1 MHNGYSVGLIIPAI
15 NESSTL
21 KAVID
26 SVPDC
31 VDEIIVIDGRSKDN
45 TFELASQ
52 HPRVSKVLKQ
62 RSYGKGAALSLGFAV
77 ATCDLVAI
85 IDADGSMD
93 PSELKHFLD
102 MFPEADIVKGS
113 RSAKLGGSSADLTIF
128 RDLGNRVLTKLCN
141 FWFKETWTDLAYG
154 YAVVNRRV
162 LSQLGLSSYDEMG
175 SVFGHKSYGQG
186 FEIEALI
193 FCRSSK
199 WGFKVVEVAS
209 AENKRLS
216 GSSNLRAVR
225 DGFRVLSAIIIEKN
239 RVKPHEGF

>member
-1 MHNGYSVGLIIPAI
+1 MHNNYSVSLIIPAM
-15 NESSTL
+15 NESATL
-21 KAVID
+21 TSIID
-26 SVPDC
+26 SVPTY

-45 TFELASQ
+45 TFEIASN
-52 HPRVSKVLKQ
+52 HPRVNKVIRQ
-62 RSYGKGAALSLGFAV
+62 RSRGKGAALSLGFAM

-93 PSELKHFLD
+93 PAELRDFLN
-102 MFPEADIVKGS
+102 MFPRAEIVKGS
-113 RSAKLGGSSADLTIF
+113 RSKKMGGTSADLTIV

-141 FWFKETWTDLAYG
+141 FWFKENWTDLAYG
-154 YAVVNRRV
+154 YAVVDRKA
-162 LSQLGLSSYDEMG
+162 LGKLGLSSYDEMG

-199 WGFKVVEVAS
+199 WGCRVLEVAS
-209 AENKRLS
+209 AEHRRIS
-216 GSSNLRAVR
+216 GSSNLRAIR

-239 RVKPHEGF
+239 RSKPYES

>member
-1 MHNGYSVGLIIPAI
+1 MHNNYSVSLIIPAM
-15 NESSTL
+15 NESATL
-21 KAVID
+21 TSIID
-26 SVPDC
+26 SIPEY

-45 TFELASQ
+45 TFEIASN
-52 HPRVSKVLKQ
+52 HPRVTKVLRQ
-62 RSYGKGAALSLGFAV
+62 RSRGKGAALSLGFAV

-93 PSELKHFLD
+93 PAELKDFLN
-102 MFPEADIVKGS
+102 MFPQAEIVKGS
-113 RSAKLGGSSADLTIF
+113 RSKKLGGTSADLTIF

-141 FWFKETWTDLAYG
+141 VWFKENWTDLAYG
-154 YAVVNRRV
+154 YAVVDRKA
-162 LSQLGLSSYDEMG
+162 LGKLGLSSYDEMG

-199 WGFKVVEVAS
+199 WGFRVLEVAS
-209 AENKRLS
+209 AEHRRIS
-216 GSSNLRAVR
+216 GSSNLRAIR

-239 RVKPHEGF
+239 RSKPNES

>member
-1 MHNGYSVGLIIPAI
+1 VHNNYSVSLIIPAM
-15 NESSTL
+15 NESATL
-21 KAVID
+21 TSIID
-26 SVPDC
+26 SVPTY

-45 TFELASQ
+45 TFEIASN
-52 HPRVSKVLKQ
+52 HPRVNKVLRQ
-62 RSYGKGAALSLGFAV
+62 RSRGKGAALSLGFAV

-93 PSELKHFLD
+93 PAELKKFLN
-102 MFPEADIVKGS
+102 MFPQAEIVKGS
-113 RSAKLGGSSADLTIF
+113 RSKKLGGTSADLTIF

-141 FWFKETWTDLAYG
+141 VWFKENWTDLAYG
-154 YAVVNRRV
+154 YAVVDRKA
-162 LSQLGLSSYDEMG
+162 LGKLGLSSYDEMG

-199 WGFKVVEVAS
+199 WGFRVLEVAS
-209 AENKRLS
+209 AEHRRIS
-216 GSSNLRAVR
+216 GSSNLRAIR

-239 RVKPHEGF
+239 RSKPNES

>member
-1 MHNGYSVGLIIPAI
+1 MHNNYSVSLIIPAM
-15 NESSTL
+15 NESATL
-21 KAVID
+21 TSIID
-26 SVPDC
+26 SVPEY

-45 TFELASQ
+45 TFEIASN
-52 HPRVSKVLKQ
+52 HPKVNKVLRQ
-62 RSYGKGAALSLGFAV
+62 RSRGKGAALSLGFAV

-93 PSELKHFLD
+93 PAELKDFLN
-102 MFPEADIVKGS
+102 MFPQAEIVKGS
-113 RSAKLGGSSADLTIF
+113 RSKKLGGTSADLTVF

-141 FWFKETWTDLAYG
+141 FWFKENWTDLAYG
-154 YAVVNRRV
+154 YAVVDRKA
-162 LSQLGLSSYDEMG
+162 LGKLGLSSYDEMG

-199 WGFKVVEVAS
+199 WGFRVLEVAS
-209 AENKRLS
+209 AEHRRIS
-216 GSSNLRAVR
+216 GSSNLRAIR

-239 RVKPHEGF
+239 RSKPNEI

>member
-1 MHNGYSVGLIIPAI
+1 MHNNYSVSLIIPAM
-15 NESSTL
+15 NESATL
-21 KAVID
+21 TSIID
-26 SVPDC
+26 SIPEY

-45 TFELASQ
+45 TFEIASN
-52 HPRVSKVLKQ
+52 HPRVNKVLRQ
-62 RSYGKGAALSLGFAV
+62 RSRGKGAALSLGFAV

-93 PSELKHFLD
+93 PAELKDFLN
-102 MFPEADIVKGS
+102 MFPQAEIVKGS
-113 RSAKLGGSSADLTIF
+113 RSKKLGGTSADLTVF

-141 FWFKETWTDLAYG
+141 VWFKENWTDLAYG
-154 YAVVNRRV
+154 YAVVDRKA
-162 LSQLGLSSYDEMG
+162 LGKLGLSSYDQMG

-199 WGFKVVEVAS
+199 WGFRVLEVAS
-209 AENKRLS
+209 AEHRRIS
-216 GSSNLRAVR
+216 GSSNLRAIR

-239 RVKPHEGF
+239 RSKPNES

>member
-1 MHNGYSVGLIIPAI
+1 MHNNYSVSLIIPAM
-15 NESSTL
+15 NESATL
-21 KAVID
+21 TSIID
-26 SVPDC
+26 SVPEY

-45 TFELASQ
+45 TFEIASN
-52 HPRVSKVLKQ
+52 HPRVNKVLRQ
-62 RSYGKGAALSLGFAV
+62 RSRGKGAALSLGFAV

-93 PSELKHFLD
+93 PAELKDFLN
-102 MFPEADIVKGS
+102 MFTQAEIVKGS
-113 RSAKLGGSSADLTIF
+113 RSKKLGGTSADLTVF

-141 FWFKETWTDLAYG
+141 VWFKENWTDLAYG
-154 YAVVNRRV
+154 YAVVDRNA
-162 LSQLGLSSYDEMG
+162 LGKLGLSSYDEMG

-199 WGFKVVEVAS
+199 WGFRVLEVAS
-209 AENKRLS
+209 AEHRRIS
-216 GSSNLRAVR
+216 GSSNLRAIR

-239 RVKPHEGF
+239 RSKPSES

>member
-1 MHNGYSVGLIIPAI
+1 MHNNYSVSLIIPAM
-15 NESSTL
+15 NESATL
-21 KAVID
+21 TSIID
-26 SVPDC
+26 SVPTY

-45 TFELASQ
+45 TFEIASN
-52 HPRVSKVLKQ
+52 HPRVNKVIRQ
-62 RSYGKGAALSLGFAV
+62 RSRGKGAALSLGFAM

-93 PSELKHFLD
+93 PAELRDFLN
-102 MFPEADIVKGS
+102 MFPRAEIVKGS
-113 RSAKLGGSSADLTIF
+113 RSKKMGGTSADLTIV

-141 FWFKETWTDLAYG
+141 FWFKENWTDLAYG
-154 YAVVNRRV
+154 YAVVDRKA
-162 LSQLGLSSYDEMG
+162 LGKLGLSSYDEMG

-199 WGFKVVEVAS
+199 WGFRVLEVAS
-209 AENKRLS
+209 AEHRRIS
-216 GSSNLRAVR
+216 GSSNLRAIR

-239 RVKPHEGF
+239 RSKPHEN

>member
-1 MHNGYSVGLIIPAI
+1 M
-15 NESSTL
+15 NESATL
-21 KAVID
+21 TSIID
-26 SVPDC
+26 SVPTY

-45 TFELASQ
+45 TFEIASN
-52 HPRVSKVLKQ
+52 HPRVNKVLRQ
-62 RSYGKGAALSLGFAV
+62 RSRGKGAALSLGFAV

-93 PSELKHFLD
+93 PAELKKFLN
-102 MFPEADIVKGS
+102 MFPQAEIVKGS
-113 RSAKLGGSSADLTIF
+113 RSKKLGGTSADLTIF

-141 FWFKETWTDLAYG
+141 VWFKENWTDLAYG
-154 YAVVNRRV
+154 YAVVDRKA
-162 LSQLGLSSYDEMG
+162 LGKLGLSSYDEMG

-199 WGFKVVEVAS
+199 WGFRVLEVAS
-209 AENKRLS
+209 AEHRRIS
-216 GSSNLRAVR
+216 GSSNLRAIR

-239 RVKPHEGF
+239 RSKPNES

>member
-1 MHNGYSVGLIIPAI
+1 MHNNYSVSLIIPAM
-15 NESSTL
+15 NESATL
-21 KAVID
+21 TSIID
-26 SVPDC
+26 SVPEY

-45 TFELASQ
+45 TFEIASN
-52 HPRVSKVLKQ
+52 HPRVNKVLRQ
-62 RSYGKGAALSLGFAV
+62 RSRGKGAALSLGFAV

-93 PSELKHFLD
+93 PAELKDFLN
-102 MFPEADIVKGS
+102 MFPQAEIVKGS
-113 RSAKLGGSSADLTIF
+113 RSKKLGGTSADLTIF

-141 FWFKETWTDLAYG
+141 VWFKENWTDLAYG
-154 YAVVNRRV
+154 YAVVDRKA
-162 LSQLGLSSYDEMG
+162 LGKLGLSSYDEMG

-199 WGFKVVEVAS
+199 WGFRVLEVAS
-209 AENKRLS
+209 AEHKRIS
-216 GSSNLRAVR
+216 GSSNLRAIR

-239 RVKPHEGF
+239 RSKPNES

>member
-1 MHNGYSVGLIIPAI
+1 MHNNYSVSLIIPAM
-15 NESSTL
+15 NESATL
-21 KAVID
+21 TSIID
-26 SVPDC
+26 SVPEY

-45 TFELASQ
+45 TFEIASN
-52 HPRVSKVLKQ
+52 HPKVNKVLRQ
-62 RSYGKGAALSLGFAV
+62 RSRGKGAALSLGFAV

-93 PSELKHFLD
+93 PAELKDFLN
-102 MFPEADIVKGS
+102 MFPQAEIVKGS
-113 RSAKLGGSSADLTIF
+113 RSKKLGGTSADLTVF

-141 FWFKETWTDLAYG
+141 FWFKENWTDLAYG
-154 YAVVNRRV
+154 YAVVDRKA
-162 LSQLGLSSYDEMG
+162 LGKLGLSSYDEMG

-199 WGFKVVEVAS
+199 WGFRVLEVAS
-209 AENKRLS
+209 AEHRRIS
-216 GSSNLRAVR
+216 GSSNLRAIR

-239 RVKPHEGF
+239 RSKPNES

>member
-1 MHNGYSVGLIIPAI
+1 VHNNYSVSLIIPAM
-15 NESSTL
+15 NESATL
-21 KAVID
+21 TSIID
-26 SVPDC
+26 SVPEY

-45 TFELASQ
+45 TFEIASN
-52 HPRVSKVLKQ
+52 HPRVNKVLRQ
-62 RSYGKGAALSLGFAV
+62 RSRGKGAALSLGFAV

-93 PSELKHFLD
+93 PAELKDFLN
-102 MFPEADIVKGS
+102 MFPQAEIVKGS
-113 RSAKLGGSSADLTIF
+113 RSKKLGGTSADLTVF

-141 FWFKETWTDLAYG
+141 FWFKENWTDLAYG
-154 YAVVNRRV
+154 YAVVDRKA
-162 LSQLGLSSYDEMG
+162 LGKLGLSSYDEMG

-199 WGFKVVEVAS
+199 WGFRVLEVAS
-209 AENKRLS
+209 AEHRRIS
-216 GSSNLRAVR
+216 GSSNLRAIR

-239 RVKPHEGF
+239 RSKPNES

>member
-1 MHNGYSVGLIIPAI
+1 MHNNYSVSLILPAM
-15 NESSTL
+15 NESATL
-21 KAVID
+21 TSIID
-26 SVPDC
+26 SVPTY

-45 TFELASQ
+45 TFEIASN
-52 HPRVSKVLKQ
+52 HPRVNKVLRQ
-62 RSYGKGAALSLGFAV
+62 RSRGKGAALSLGFAM

-93 PSELKHFLD
+93 PAELKDFLN
-102 MFPEADIVKGS
+102 MFPQAEIVKGS
-113 RSAKLGGSSADLTIF
+113 RSKKMGGTSADLTIF

-141 FWFKETWTDLAYG
+141 FWFKENWTDLAYG
-154 YAVVNRRV
+154 YAVVDRKA
-162 LSQLGLSSYDEMG
+162 LGKLGLSSYDEMG

-199 WGFKVVEVAS
+199 WGFRVLEVAS
-209 AENKRLS
+209 AEHRRIS

-239 RVKPHEGF
+239 RSKPYES

>member
-1 MHNGYSVGLIIPAI
+1 MHNNYSVSLIIPAM
-15 NESSTL
+15 NESATL
-21 KAVID
+21 TSIID
-26 SVPDC
+26 SVPTY

-45 TFELASQ
+45 TFEIASN
-52 HPRVSKVLKQ
+52 HPRVNKVIRQ
-62 RSYGKGAALSLGFAV
+62 RSRGKGAALSLGFAM

-93 PSELKHFLD
+93 PAELKDFLN
-102 MFPEADIVKGS
+102 MFPQAEIVKGS
-113 RSAKLGGSSADLTIF
+113 RSKKMGGTSADLTIF

-141 FWFKETWTDLAYG
+141 FWFKENWTDLAYG
-154 YAVVNRRV
+154 YAVVDRKA
-162 LSQLGLSSYDEMG
+162 LGKLGLSSYDEMG

-199 WGFKVVEVAS
+199 WGFRVLEVAS
-209 AENKRLS
+209 AEHRRIS
-216 GSSNLRAVR
+216 GSSNLRAIR

-239 RVKPHEGF
+239 RSKPHEI

>member
-1 MHNGYSVGLIIPAI
+1 VHNNYSVSLIIPAM
-15 NESSTL
+15 NESATL
-21 KAVID
+21 TSIID
-26 SVPDC
+26 SVPEY

-45 TFELASQ
+45 TFEIASN
-52 HPRVSKVLKQ
+52 HPKVNKVLRQ
-62 RSYGKGAALSLGFAV
+62 RSRGKGAALSLGFAV

-93 PSELKHFLD
+93 PAELKDFLN
-102 MFPEADIVKGS
+102 MFPQAEIVKGS
-113 RSAKLGGSSADLTIF
+113 RSKKLGGTSADLTVF

-141 FWFKETWTDLAYG
+141 FWFKENWTDLAYG
-154 YAVVNRRV
+154 YAVVDRKA
-162 LSQLGLSSYDEMG
+162 LGKLGLSSYDEMG

-199 WGFKVVEVAS
+199 WGFRVLEVAS
-209 AENKRLS
+209 AEHRRIS
-216 GSSNLRAVR
+216 GSSNLRAIR

-239 RVKPHEGF
+239 RSKPNEI

>member
-1 MHNGYSVGLIIPAI
+1 VHNNYSVSLIIPAM
-15 NESSTL
+15 NESTTL
-21 KAVID
+21 TSIID
-26 SVPDC
+26 SVPEY

-45 TFELASQ
+45 TFEIASN
-52 HPRVSKVLKQ
+52 HPRVNKVLRQ
-62 RSYGKGAALSLGFAV
+62 RSRGKGAALSLGFAV

-93 PSELKHFLD
+93 PAELKDFLN
-102 MFPEADIVKGS
+102 MFPQAEIVKGS
-113 RSAKLGGSSADLTIF
+113 RSKKLGGTSADLTVF

-141 FWFKETWTDLAYG
+141 FWFKENWTDLAYG
-154 YAVVNRRV
+154 YAVVDRKA
-162 LSQLGLSSYDEMG
+162 LGKLGLSSYDEMG

-199 WGFKVVEVAS
+199 WGFRVLEVAS
-209 AENKRLS
+209 AEHRRIS
-216 GSSNLRAVR
+216 GSSNLRAIR

-239 RVKPHEGF
+239 RSKPNES

>member
-1 MHNGYSVGLIIPAI
+1 MHNNYSVSLIIPAM
-15 NESSTL
+15 NESATL
-21 KAVID
+21 TSIID
-26 SVPDC
+26 SVPEY

-45 TFELASQ
+45 TFEIASN
-52 HPRVSKVLKQ
+52 HPRVNKVLRQ
-62 RSYGKGAALSLGFAV
+62 RSRGKGAALSLGFAV

-93 PSELKHFLD
+93 PAELKDFLN
-102 MFPEADIVKGS
+102 MFPQAEIVKGS
-113 RSAKLGGSSADLTIF
+113 RSKKLGGTSADLTVF

-141 FWFKETWTDLAYG
+141 VWFKENWTDLAYG
-154 YAVVNRRV
+154 YAVVDRKA
-162 LSQLGLSSYDEMG
+162 LGKLGLSSYDEMG

-199 WGFKVVEVAS
+199 WGFRVLEVAS
-209 AENKRLS
+209 AEHRRIS
-216 GSSNLRAVR
+216 GSSNLRAIR

-239 RVKPHEGF
+239 RSKPNES

>member
-1 MHNGYSVGLIIPAI
+1 MHNSYSVSLIIPAM
-15 NESSTL
+15 NESATL
-21 KAVID
+21 TSIID
-26 SVPDC
+26 SVPTY

-45 TFELASQ
+45 TFEIASN
-52 HPRVSKVLKQ
+52 HPRVNKVLRQ
-62 RSYGKGAALSLGFAV
+62 RSRGKGAALSLGFAM

-93 PSELKHFLD
+93 PAELQDFLN
-102 MFPEADIVKGS
+102 MFPQAEIVKGS
-113 RSAKLGGSSADLTIF
+113 RSKKLGGTSADLTIF

-141 FWFKETWTDLAYG
+141 FWFKENWTDLAYG
-154 YAVVNRRV
+154 YAVVDRKA
-162 LSQLGLSSYDEMG
+162 LGKLGLSSYDEMG

-199 WGFKVVEVAS
+199 WGFRVLEVAS
-209 AENKRLS
+209 AEHRRIS
-216 GSSNLRAVR
+216 GSSNLRAIR

-239 RVKPHEGF
+239 RSKPHEN